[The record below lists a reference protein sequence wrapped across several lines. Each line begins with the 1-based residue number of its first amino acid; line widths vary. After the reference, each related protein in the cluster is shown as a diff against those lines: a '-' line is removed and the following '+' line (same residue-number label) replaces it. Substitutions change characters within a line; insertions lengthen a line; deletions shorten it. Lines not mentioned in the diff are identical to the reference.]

1 MRTKVMSPS
10 GTNFFGVI
18 HPLSR
23 ITLDVDYIIF
33 VTQYLTLVLYVHR
46 TYEFTSGMMILHLT
60 YLRDYQ
66 MYVCFH

>member
-33 VTQYLTLVLYVHR
+33 VTQYLTLILSVHL
-46 TYEFTSGMMILHLT
+46 TYEFTSGMMIPHLT
-60 YLRDYQ
+60 YLTYAQ
-66 MYVCFH
+66 MDVFVL